1 MDKAV
6 VSLDFQGKAVLKGLR
21 FESFAFL
28 KFYLVAIG
36 VTLLFMAVL
45 NYFSITRLFFNDS
58 KRSLRTQK
66 NPLMLVFG
74 SVLSGIGMVLS
85 GCDLAFLLVQAG
97 CGYRGAIF
105 SLAGAMVGTI
115 LFSLVGDKMFG
126 DMVRVEDT
134 MDKKFVGK
142 PYYISAALIGAVIAF
157 SGLVVDAVSPYSGE
171 FDMISNFPTNDGHF
185 WAFYER
191 SWGPVICG
199 ALLGLTQF
207 ITVVVVSEGCALK
220 DTFLPLISQI
230 TRANKKMFQKEDF
243 PLLHKKR
250 NVTAAN
256 FWQFL
261 FAAGIYLGGFLSTWL
276 TENDK
281 FLQPTGIGPARAA
294 IGGILL
300 ILGAQITGG
309 SLAGHLLTG
318 LGHLSF
324 NSVLSLMFSLTTAFG
339 LATLL

>member
-6 VSLDFQGKAVLKGLR
+6 MSLDFRGEAVLKGLK
-21 FESFAFL
+21 FQSFAFL

-36 VTLLFMAVL
+36 VSLLFMAVL

-66 NPLMLVFG
+66 NPVMLVVG

-97 CGYRGAIF
+97 CGYRNAIF
-105 SLAGAMVGTI
+105 SLAGATLGTI

-134 MDKKFVGK
+134 IDKKFVGK
-142 PYYISAALIGAVIAF
+142 PYYIAAAMIGAVVAF
-157 SGLVVDAVSPYSGE
+157 VGLVVEVVFPYLSE
-171 FDMISNFPTNDGHF
+171 FSMISNFPTNDGHF

-191 SWGPVICG
+191 SWGPVVCG

-207 ITVVVVSEGCALK
+207 GTVVVVSEGCALK

-250 NVTAAN
+250 NLTAAN

-261 FAAGIYLGGFLSTWL
+261 FAAGIYLGGFMSTWL

-281 FLQPTGIGPARAA
+281 LLQPNGIGPARAA
-294 IGGILL
+294 LGGILL
-300 ILGAQITGG
+300 MLGAQITGG
-309 SLAGHLLTG
+309 TFAGHMLTG
-318 LGHLSF
+318 VGHLSS

-339 LATLL
+339 LATVL

>member
-1 MDKAV
+1 MKSKPPFIPSRQQKNKYKSSWDDIVSGAILAGLCYGTLMDKAV

-66 NPLMLVFG
+66 NLVMLVFG

-85 GCDLAFLLVQAG
+85 GCDLAFLLVKAG
-97 CGYRGAIF
+97 CGYRDAIF

-142 PYYISAALIGAVIAF
+142 PYYISEIF
-157 SGLVVDAVSPYSGE
+157 S
-171 FDMISNFPTNDGHF
+171 TH
-185 WAFYER
+185 
-191 SWGPVICG
+191 
-199 ALLGLTQF
+199 
-207 ITVVVVSEGCALK
+207 LK
-220 DTFLPLISQI
+220 I
-230 TRANKKMFQKEDF
+230 
-243 PLLHKKR
+243 
-250 NVTAAN
+250 
-256 FWQFL
+256 
-261 FAAGIYLGGFLSTWL
+261 
-276 TENDK
+276 
-281 FLQPTGIGPARAA
+281 
-294 IGGILL
+294 
-300 ILGAQITGG
+300 
-309 SLAGHLLTG
+309 
-318 LGHLSF
+318 
-324 NSVLSLMFSLTTAFG
+324 
-339 LATLL
+339 

>member
-1 MDKAV
+1 MDDIVSGAILAGLCYGTLMDKAV

-134 MDKKFVGK
+134 MDKKLVGK
-142 PYYISAALIGAVIAF
+142 PYYISAR
-157 SGLVVDAVSPYSGE
+157 Y
-171 FDMISNFPTNDGHF
+171 H
-185 WAFYER
+185 
-191 SWGPVICG
+191 WGSDCI
-199 ALLGLTQF
+199 F
-207 ITVVVVSEGCALK
+207 
-220 DTFLPLISQI
+220 
-230 TRANKKMFQKEDF
+230 
-243 PLLHKKR
+243 
-250 NVTAAN
+250 
-256 FWQFL
+256 
-261 FAAGIYLGGFLSTWL
+261 GI
-276 TENDK
+276 DC
-281 FLQPTGIGPARAA
+281 
-294 IGGILL
+294 
-300 ILGAQITGG
+300 
-309 SLAGHLLTG
+309 
-318 LGHLSF
+318 
-324 NSVLSLMFSLTTAFG
+324 
-339 LATLL
+339 